1 MKSRKRENVNEESE
15 TGNGMRNRKQRKGMK
30 SRKRENGNEESETG
44 NRMKNRE
51 IGNKKPEPG
60 SKIELQTVHRQI
72 IKLKS

>member
-44 NRMKNRE
+44 NGMKNRE
-51 IGNKKPEPG
+51 SE
-60 SKIELQTVHRQI
+60 
-72 IKLKS
+72 IKNRNLGARLNRRPFTDKL